1 MKDFKSHFRF
11 NKRERSGVF
20 FLLLIIL
27 LLQAGYVL
35 FLHLPIPKPRST
47 FSADIGLQSKVDVLK
62 EKALQGDSVK
72 VYPFNPNFIND
83 YKGYTLGMSVDEI
96 NRLHVFRKQNL
107 YVNSSEEFQQVT
119 LVSDSLLAIISS
131 YFRFPEWTQNNNYKS
146 VERNKNPKNSEKEQN
161 TITIKDLNKATVEDL
176 KSVHGIGDKLSQR
189 IVKFRNRLGG
199 FLVDEQLFDVYGLDS
214 HVAKIA
220 LKSFRVI
227 EKPDI
232 KKININTASVEEMVQ
247 LVYLRKKVALHIVEY
262 RNMNGGIGS
271 LDELTKIED
280 FPSDKIDRIK
290 LYLTL

>member
-20 FLLLIIL
+20 FLLLIVL
-27 LLQAGYVL
+27 LLQVGYVL
-35 FLHLPIPKPRST
+35 LSYLPIAKPKGV
-47 FSADIGLQSKVDVLK
+47 FSKDIVLQSKIDVLK
-62 EKALQGDSVK
+62 KNALQKDSVK

-96 NRLHVFRKQNL
+96 NRLHVFRKQNQ
-107 YVNSSEEFQQVT
+107 YVNSPEEFQKVT
-119 LVSDSLLAIISS
+119 LISDSLLAIISP
-131 YFRFPEWTQNNNYKS
+131 YFRFPEWTQTTNRKS
-146 VERNKNPKNSEKEQN
+146 EVQSKVAKNSEYDQN
-161 TITIKDLNKATVEDL
+161 SIGIKDLNKATSEDL

-199 FLVDEQLFDVYGLDS
+199 FLVDDQLFDVYGLDS
-214 HVAKIA
+214 QVAKIA
-220 LKSFRVI
+220 LNSFRVI

-247 LVYLRKKVALHIVEY
+247 LVYLRKRVALHIVEY